1 MDNTKKQKK
10 TTEWERLEIFSG
22 KLERDIRGK
31 FHARMGT
38 IKDGNDK
45 NLTQAEK
52 IKKWQEYRELYKK
65 DPNEPDYHDGVVIHL
80 QLDILECEVKQAL
93 GSITNNKVSAGDGI
107 PAELFQILKDYAVSL
122 QLIKINEKKCFN
134 QYAKKF
140 GKLMSGHR
148 TEKVQCLF
156 HSQIIMPKKV
166 QRSIQ
171 LHLLHMLARLCSKA
185 FKLGFSSM

>member
-38 IKDGNDK
+38 IKDRNDK

-52 IKKWQEYRELYKK
+52 IKKKWQEYRELYKK

-122 QLIKINEKKCFN
+122 QLIKINEKK
-134 QYAKKF
+134 
-140 GKLMSGHR
+140 
-148 TEKVQCLF
+148 
-156 HSQIIMPKKV
+156 
-166 QRSIQ
+166 
-171 LHLLHMLARLCSKA
+171 ML
-185 FKLGFSSM
+185 